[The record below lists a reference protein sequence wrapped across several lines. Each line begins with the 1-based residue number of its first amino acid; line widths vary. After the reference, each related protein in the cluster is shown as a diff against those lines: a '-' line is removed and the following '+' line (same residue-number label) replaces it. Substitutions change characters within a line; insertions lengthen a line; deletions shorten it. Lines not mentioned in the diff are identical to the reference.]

1 MRRAASNAALLLAF
15 SVSAGAHQER
25 KFGVVGVLSADG
37 HAALR
42 QAQRKTWIRG
52 VREASAKD
60 KGPKKPEPTP
70 EQRTEIRQ
78 LMRRAVG
85 GRHEA
90 RRSEAATKLGRM
102 GPVAEMAVPSLVQA
116 LKEGTED
123 VYVGDVAKEVQALL
137 KDNPKGLE
145 RELGQ

>member
-60 KGPKKPEPTP
+60 KGGEKNTE
-70 EQRTEIRQ
+70 EQ
-78 LMRRAVG
+78 LLRA
-85 GRHEA
+85 A
-90 RRSEAATKLGRM
+90 FA
-102 GPVAEMAVPSLVQA
+102 
-116 LKEGTED
+116 
-123 VYVGDVAKEVQALL
+123 ALL
-137 KDNPKGLE
+137 SAPKRKCKPL
-145 RELGQ
+145 